1 MMRTILTLSVA
12 FGFSAVHAAVV
23 PFTEDFPSDS
33 AHWRDAFGLAELGW
47 QATGGPDG
55 GSYAF
60 GTFNF
65 VHSNENDTPA
75 ILRAHDEW
83 NSSNN
88 AFVGDWLAD
97 GVTQF
102 SVMVRHDAPVPL
114 TYFVRFAGPA
124 NFPGAAG
131 VGFVPVMPGAW
142 TPITID
148 IDPNNPA
155 IVLEGVPFDA
165 VFSNIGHVQ
174 IGVMVPADLAG
185 LDQTFTFDVD
195 KVSIV
200 PEPAAL
206 ALLVVGLVGLRRRA

>member
-1 MMRTILTLSVA
+1 MMRTVLALSIA

-23 PFTEDFPSDS
+23 PFTEDFAHDS
-33 AHWRDAFGLAELGW
+33 ANWRDAVGLSDLGW

-75 ILRAHDEW
+75 ILRAQDEW

-102 SVMVRHDAPVPL
+102 SMMVRHDAPVPL
-114 TYFVRFAGPA
+114 TFFTRFASPA

-131 VGFVPVMPGAW
+131 VAFVPVMPNTW
-142 TPITID
+142 TQVSFD

-155 IVLEGVPFDA
+155 IVTEGVPFQD

-185 LDQTFTFDVD
+185 LDQVFTFDVD

-200 PEPAAL
+200 PEPATL
-206 ALLVVGLVGLRRRA
+206 ALLALGAMTLRRRS